1 LLPQYAAENSG
12 LHSFANNFTQS
23 APPRANLS
31 QAQSLG
37 PYQQHFRKTI
47 ACILMVIFFLDFAK
61 VVAEMDV
68 LVKEAEAVFNANFV
82 ASLDMIL
89 LHVNSPRACA

>member
-1 LLPQYAAENSG
+1 MLQKTQAFILLQIT
-12 LHSFANNFTQS
+12 LHNLHLLEQIYHKLNPLGHINN
-23 APPRANLS
+23 
-31 QAQSLG
+31 
-37 PYQQHFRKTI
+37 FRKTM

>member
-1 LLPQYAAENSG
+1 M
-12 LHSFANNFTQS
+12 
-23 APPRANLS
+23 
-31 QAQSLG
+31 
-37 PYQQHFRKTI
+37 